1 MEPEQT
7 KNKSF
12 PTPQKKKAR
21 PKIIAQQRIFLAFW
35 RWLNLTRLSYL
46 LVAWWSISGAIATGL
61 DFPLVQQMEKQAQVF
76 FFQLRGPT
84 EHPNNIVILDIDQ
97 SSLDQGKFYQAEP
110 ELYPE
115 LEPLQAWPWQR
126 KAYADVIT
134 KVMEAGAKAV
144 SVDVILDLPSGYG
157 EEDDL
162 HLKEVLQEYGDHVIL
177 AANYDATEGDSIAQ
191 KTLTKPNPAFRATP
205 DNLGLINYWYEADG
219 RIHRLATEYNE
230 KILAPWGFGEGIL
243 SFAEATLQAGDIEF
257 EPPQGQYTNYYG
269 PPSTFKYVPFWN
281 VLDPQNWQFHE
292 QNGTFKD
299 KIVLIGATAP
309 TLEDFKRTPFS
320 EIMPGIEVHANA
332 ITTLMEGQAIAEA
345 LPHPI
350 TRGFL
355 VLFGVAG
362 IGILLVR
369 YIKKPVLTLVGALA
383 IATVWGGISY
393 LCFTQGNLIFPTAI
407 PTVALTLTGVSCLAV
422 GAIKAQIERLRLYQT
437 LGRYVA
443 TPIVNEILTHHSDDF
458 QALLKGK
465 KIKAAILFSDI
476 RSFTTMS
483 LKLEPEELVE
493 QLNTYLNG
501 MVEAILAEGGTLDK
515 FIGDAVMAEF
525 GSPISR
531 GEKEDAMNAVRAA
544 LRMREALGRLHKQ
557 WAEEGKE
564 LFFNGI
570 GINYGEVIAG
580 DIGSSSRREYAVI
593 GDTVNVASRVEG
605 LTGKLW
611 VDILITES
619 LYELVKDK
627 VQVIPMGEHQL
638 KGRGQNKVKLYSL
651 VGMKDD
657 DIALYLHFR
666 DELRQRFGYKQRSN
680 H

>member
-1 MEPEQT
+1 MEFSQPQN
-7 KNKSF
+7 NKR
-12 PTPQKKKAR
+12 PPLKKKQNR
-21 PKIIAQQRIFLAFW
+21 PTATTQQRIFIAIW

-46 LVAWWSISGAIATGL
+46 FVCWWSISGAIATGL
-61 DFPLVQQMEKQAQVF
+61 DFPVVQQIEKQAQVF
-76 FFQLRGPT
+76 FFKLRGPL
-84 EHPNNIVILDIDQ
+84 EPPNEIVILDIDQ

-115 LEPLQAWPWQR
+115 LEPLQAWPWKR
-126 KAYADVIT
+126 TAYAEAIT

-144 SVDVILDLPSGYG
+144 AVDVILDLPSSYG
-157 EEDDL
+157 QEDDL
-162 HLKEVLQEYGDHVIL
+162 NLQQVLQEYGDRIIL
-177 AANYDATEGDSIAQ
+177 AAHYEENEGQGVAQRTLSKPDAIFQT
-191 KTLTKPNPAFRATP
+191 TP

-219 RIHRLATEYNE
+219 RVHRLATEYNE
-230 KILAPWGFGEGIL
+230 QVLAPWGLGEGIL
-243 SFAEATLQAGDIEF
+243 SFAEATLQAANIEF
-257 EPPQGQYTNYYG
+257 EQPQGQYIDYYG
-269 PPSTFKYVPFWN
+269 PPNTFNHVPFWN
-281 VLDPQNWQFHE
+281 VLYSRNWQFHSSN
-292 QNGTFKD
+292 QTFKD

-309 TLEDFKRTPFS
+309 TLEDFKRTPFT
-320 EIMPGIEVHANA
+320 ENMPGIEVHANA
-332 ITTLMEGQAIAEA
+332 ITTLMTGSVIAEA
-345 LPHPI
+345 LPSP
-350 TRGFL
+350 RAKGLL
-355 VLFGVAG
+355 VLLGVAG
-362 IGILLVR
+362 TGVLLVKSL
-369 YIKKPVLTLVGALA
+369 KKPVLTLAGALA
-383 IATVWGGISY
+383 GAIVWGGISY
-393 LCFTQGNLIFPTAI
+393 LCFTYASLILPTAV

-422 GAIKAQIERLRLYQT
+422 GALKAQIERLRLYQT

-443 TPIVNEILTHHSDDF
+443 APIVNEILTHHSDDF
-458 QALLKGK
+458 RELLKGK

-493 QLNTYLNG
+493 KLNTYLNA

-531 GEKEDAMNAVRAA
+531 GAKEDAMNAVRAA
-544 LRMREALGRLHKQ
+544 LKMREALAELHKR
-557 WAEEGKE
+557 WEAEGEE

-580 DIGSSSRREYAVI
+580 DIGSSTRREYAVI

-611 VDILITES
+611 VDILITDS
-619 LYELVKDK
+619 LYELVKEE

-638 KGRGQNKVKLYSL
+638 KGRGKNKVKLYSL

-657 DIALYLHFR
+657 DISLYLHFR
-666 DELRQRFGYKQRSN
+666 DELRHRFGYQQRSSS
-680 H
+680 